1 MPRARIGLFLVPENR
16 AEKSNLKGLPLS
28 TKESSLLIKDG
39 TEGVFIKT
47 STYERFLLFS
57 NLTLSWALS

>member
-28 TKESSLLIKDG
+28 TEESSLLIKDG
-39 TEGVFIKT
+39 TEGLFIKT
-47 STYERFLLFS
+47 STYE
-57 NLTLSWALS
+57 